1 MLRGVVV
8 EGGTSA
14 RRGRGAPRPRSVLV
28 ALLVALVTSL
38 AGSAHA
44 DDEELDVAVSAEAAA
59 AEPPPEVG
67 AATSSPATK
76 TRVRYTLEGID
87 LRGNARTS
95 ERVILRFVPYRPG
108 DVLDVDDPELEV
120 TRFRLLATGYFS
132 SVVLSL
138 RRGSKRG
145 RAILVVELVERNT
158 IVVENLAMGIAA
170 DEDQDGNS
178 EPISPFL
185 GIQMAETNLAGTGI
199 TLGAGFAAASDQF
212 AINARFFD
220 PAFLGSDWT
229 VQANLIY
236 ADGRDFFGNREV
248 SFESPLLEQQK
259 VTDYA
264 VVDYRRFGGSIG
276 VGYDLSLATRILVS
290 YQLEG
295 VDAVVPTVAS
305 HFRGD
310 TREPIDFDIHPGVSV
325 LSKLNASLVYDTRD
339 APFLP
344 RKGQLATLRAGFA
357 VAPIGSSYGYGKLE
371 LGYAHWW
378 TVPWGHVISLEGQV
392 GAIAGDAPFFEKF
405 YVGDYTDLLPDRI
418 LGLNPDRR
426 QPPNLLDTDIV
437 EVRYGD
443 YAAKLEAEYR
453 IPLYSGRDSVYG
465 IDFFTGAGLYGVAT
479 RRDFTNPPSGYEGFS
494 LAPLDLTY
502 NLGLRF
508 ETYVGGFSVA
518 FSNLFGLLPGR
529 GGNRK

>member
-1 MLRGVVV
+1 M
-8 EGGTSA
+8 A
-14 RRGRGAPRPRSVLV
+14 RVLLLV
-28 ALLVALVTSL
+28 ALLSAVASVGR
-38 AGSAHA
+38 AA
-44 DDEELDVAVSAEAAA
+44 DDELEVAVSNEAAA
-59 AEPPPEVG
+59 DQPPPEVG
-67 AATSSPATK
+67 AATTSTTTK
-76 TRVRYTLEGID
+76 TRVRYALEGID

-95 ERVILRFVPYRPG
+95 DRVVLRFIPYRPG

-120 TRFRLLATGYFS
+120 TRYRLLATGYFK

-145 RAILVVELVERNT
+145 RAVLVVDLVERNT

-185 GIQMAETNLAGTGI
+185 GLQMAETNLAGTGI

-212 AINARFFD
+212 AINARYFD

-236 ADGRDFFGNREV
+236 ADGRDFFGNRDV

-276 VGYDLSLATRILVS
+276 VGYDLSLATRMLVS

-295 VDAVVPTVAS
+295 IDAVVPTVAS

-325 LSKLNASLVYDTRD
+325 LSKLNASLIYDTRD

-344 RKGQLATLRAGFA
+344 RQGQLATLRAGFA

-426 QPPNLLDTDIV
+426 QPPNLLGTDII

-443 YAAKLEAEYR
+443 YAAKLEGEYR
-453 IPLYSGRDSVYG
+453 IPLYSGRDAIYG
-465 IDFFTGAGLYGVAT
+465 IDFFTRAGLYGVAA
-479 RRDFTNPPSGYEGFS
+479 RRDFTAPPSGYEGFE

>member
-8 EGGTSA
+8 HGGT
-14 RRGRGAPRPRSVLV
+14 GRGSSTPRFRVARLVLLV
-28 ALLVALVTSL
+28 ALLSAVASVAR
-38 AGSAHA
+38 AG
-44 DDEELDVAVSAEAAA
+44 DDEVAVSGEAAA
-59 AEPPPEVG
+59 DQPPPEVG
-67 AATSSPATK
+67 AATASTTTK

-95 ERVILRFVPYRPG
+95 DRVILRFVPYRPG

-120 TRFRLLATGYFS
+120 TRYRLLATGYFK

-138 RRGSKRG
+138 RRGTKRG
-145 RAILVVELVERNT
+145 RAILVVDLVERNT

-185 GIQMAETNLAGTGI
+185 GLQMAETNLAGTGI

-212 AINARFFD
+212 AINARYFD

-229 VQANLIY
+229 VQANLLY
-236 ADGRDFFGNREV
+236 ADGRDFFGNRDV

-264 VVDYRRFGGSIG
+264 VVDYRRFGGSVG
-276 VGYDLSLATRILVS
+276 VGYDLSLATRMLVS

-295 VDAVVPTVAS
+295 IDAVVPTVAS

-310 TREPIDFDIHPGVSV
+310 TREPIDFDIQPGVSV

-344 RKGQLATLRAGFA
+344 SRGQLATLRAGFA

-378 TVPWGHVISLEGQV
+378 TVPWGHVVSLEGQV

-426 QPPNLLDTDIV
+426 QPPNLLGTDII

-443 YAAKLEAEYR
+443 YAAKLEGEYR
-453 IPLYSGRDSVYG
+453 IPLYSGRDAIYG
-465 IDFFTGAGLYGVAT
+465 IDFFTRAGLYGVAA
-479 RRDFTNPPSGYEGFS
+479 RRDFTDPPSGYEGFA